1 MATQNFVA
9 GGFYGKLG
17 GLVGQRWRNKRTL
30 RQYVIGENPRTVPQ
44 QANRALFG
52 AAVALAQQA
61 LNINRNAPAWA
72 DLAVGEFSLRVGT
85 AKSRLQLGLTQ
96 AQSVP
101 LFPDGYVPEHTFAA
115 ADLVTPALLDTLNY
129 LLTAAPPVGS
139 RRFVAG
145 MYLRH
150 LLTGAWGIQYKDA
163 ELPAAGD
170 CIFSPELSSVYGSP
184 PGGWIEGATLHDDE
198 FSDQAYFL
206 PRLAVSEAASPL
218 RTCALVFDHATWYA
232 DHVDVFFTS
241 TQEPFEEPP
250 IIQLEAYMWYEYQM
264 AFIPIYDVWE
274 SYPVFIGGNEWL
286 LSIGRDPPDAD
297 FPAGSYIVAKNVQN
311 VRSYYTRRF
320 EIPQTFLTAP

>member
-17 GLVGQRWRNKRTL
+17 DLVGQRWRNTRTL
-30 RQYVIGENPRTVPQ
+30 RQYVIPDNPRTVPQ
-44 QANRALFG
+44 QANRAIF
-52 AAVALAQQA
+52 ATAVALAQQA
-61 LNINRNAPAWA
+61 FNLNRDAPAWV
-72 DLAVGEFSLRVGT
+72 DPAVGEFSLRVGT
-85 AKSRLQLGLTQ
+85 AKARLQLALTEAQ
-96 AQSVP
+96 AVP
-101 LFPDGYVPEHTFAA
+101 IFPDGYVPYHTFAD
-115 ADLVTPALLDTLNY
+115 ADLVTPALLDSLEY
-129 LLTAAPPVGS
+129 LLTSAPPVGS
-139 RRFVAG
+139 RRFIAA

-150 LLTGAWGIQYKDA
+150 LLTGEWGIQYKDA

-170 CIFSPELSSVYGSP
+170 CIFAPDVPNVYGSP

-218 RTCALVFDHATWYA
+218 RTCALIFDHADWYA

-241 TQEPFEEPP
+241 TGAP
-250 IIQLEAYMWYEYQM
+250 LEAVPVLNLECWMLYGGDMT
-264 AFIPIYDVWE
+264 FVPIYDVWE
-274 SYPVFIGGNEWL
+274 SNPVYQGGGSWL

-297 FPAGSYIVAKNVQN
+297 FPAGSYIVAKNVQQA
-311 VRSYYTRRF
+311 RTYYTRRF